1 MSNMYT
7 KNYNGADL
15 GDDFKRFYNKV
26 KRVIVAEL
34 RDANCTNLQ
43 MSRQFY
49 YFAGFF
55 TAADG
60 QVYYFSC
67 SDVRWFVF
75 THLMVRAAKHY
86 GDYEGSINHYVR
98 LRSLAQ
104 WTLARASQVEA

>member
-1 MSNMYT
+1 MSNIDP
-7 KNYNGADL
+7 KNYRPVL

-43 MSRQFY
+43 MSQQFY

-55 TAADG
+55 TAPDG

-75 THLMVRAAKHY
+75 THLLVRAAKHY
-86 GDYEGSINHYVR
+86 ADYEGCENHYVR
-98 LRSLAQ
+98 PRMLTN
-104 WTLARASQVEA
+104 WILARASQVEA